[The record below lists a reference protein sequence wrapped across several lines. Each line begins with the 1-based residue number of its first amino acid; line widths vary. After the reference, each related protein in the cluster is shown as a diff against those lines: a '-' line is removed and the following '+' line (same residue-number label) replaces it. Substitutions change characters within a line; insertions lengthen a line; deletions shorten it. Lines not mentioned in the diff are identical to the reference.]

1 MKKKIIFL
9 DKRFVTFAE
18 LLVQIM
24 LESDATLSIVAS
36 NLMVDAKNIN
46 FNSVKIPKKVII
58 KTALDIQ
65 KDFENGV
72 LIEKNGML
80 YDEYSIEDYGG
91 RIIKSLTKQLK
102 NMTW

>member
-1 MKKKIIFL
+1 MKKKIIIL

-24 LESDATLSIVAS
+24 VESDMILTYVAGI
-36 NLMVDAKNIN
+36 LMVDPKNIS
-46 FNSVKIPKKVII
+46 FDSVEIPKKVII

-65 KDFENGV
+65 RDFEKGV
-72 LIEKNGML
+72 LTEKNGML
-80 YDEYSIEDYGG
+80 YDEYSIDDYGG

-102 NMTW
+102 NK